1 MPQTSPDTLNERT
14 VVIACRVLKPELEK
28 VAEDTKGVE
37 IRYLDQGLHR
47 SPQDMPVIIQDEV
60 DRISRYASR
69 IALGYGLCSNG
80 IVGVVARHQGLFIPR
95 CHDCIALFFGS
106 AASRERFSENK
117 PGTYYLTAGWVE
129 EKKDPLGII
138 EEEYSPRLG
147 WETALWV
154 MGEELKHYTHIAF
167 INTGVKDNLSLRK
180 RCLENARILG
190 KEYFEVRGSLQYFAK
205 IIRGPFKNSDFL
217 YIRPY
222 ERVAQEMLIAVNG

>member
-1 MPQTSPDTLNERT
+1 
-14 VVIACRVLKPELEK
+14 LEK
-28 VAEDTKGVE
+28 VAEESRGVE

-47 SPQDMPVIIQDEV
+47 SPQDMAVIIQDEI
-60 DRISRYASR
+60 DRVSRYASR
-69 IALGYGLCSNG
+69 IVLGYGLCSNG
-80 IVGVVARHQGLFIPR
+80 IVGVVGRHQGLVIPK

-106 AASRERFSENK
+106 TASYERFSEKK

-167 INTGVKDNLSLRK
+167 INTGAKYNMSL
-180 RCLENARILG
+180 
-190 KEYFEVRGSLQYFAK
+190 
-205 IIRGPFKNSDFL
+205 
-217 YIRPY
+217 
-222 ERVAQEMLIAVNG
+222 